1 VKSSAIGSIEHGR
14 VSAHADAGASVG
26 GLAREVH
33 YGAALAMAATGRVTV
48 SGELL
53 GRWLDSF
60 GHIVA
65 TSAPNPRLIG
75 VQTIRLTPDTSTL
88 QLMTA
93 VPGVKWNVTDTWV
106 LAANVSI
113 PLTAG
118 GLVSPITPYVGLDYA
133 FGR

>member
-1 VKSSAIGSIEHGR
+1 M
-14 VSAHADAGASVG
+14 SAHADAGVTVG

-33 YGAALAMAATGRVTV
+33 YGGAVAMAATGRLTV

-65 TSAPNPRLIG
+65 TAATNPRLIG
-75 VQTIRLTPDTSTL
+75 VQTIRLTPDASTL
-88 QLMTA
+88 QLITA

-106 LAANVSI
+106 VAANVSL
-113 PLTAG
+113 PLTRG
-118 GLVSPITPYVGLDYA
+118 GLVSPVTPFVGLDYA